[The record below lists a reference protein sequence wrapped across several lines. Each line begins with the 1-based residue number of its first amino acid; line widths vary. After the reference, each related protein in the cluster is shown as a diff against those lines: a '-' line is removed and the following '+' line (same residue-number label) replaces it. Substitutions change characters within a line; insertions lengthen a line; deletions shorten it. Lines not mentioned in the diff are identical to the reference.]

1 MKKWIQKLRLRNGL
15 LSALYWLTLLLCL
28 ELMLHFVAFGV
39 PGEDFFQVA
48 GFSACVACVIAVV
61 FSFLPERAR
70 LISEILLTGILIL
83 LFGSQMVYCFI
94 FGTLYS
100 VALMQQGGQAF
111 NSFWKETLLIM
122 WENLPWILGVLALGL
137 LLWGFRKLRGRGSF
151 GWSCRGILLGLAV
164 AAQLLSLGA
173 VNAEGTGFFS
183 DHYFYHSDSTT
194 TDQATERFGLLTA
207 FRLDIFGTAQ
217 PEETEGY
224 YVPTQDTQPEETE
237 PEPSQT
243 GPQETVPQETE
254 PEEPRYN
261 VLDIDFE
268 ALNTMT
274 EDERIRAINNYCAS
288 LTGTNQNEYTGM
300 LSDYNLIVLCA
311 ESFSTG
317 AIHPELTPTLYRLSR
332 EGFVFENYYNTY
344 PNNTTDGE
352 YTLCMGLYPDGSR
365 GKAASSFY
373 ASRNSYLPFCLGNVF
388 RQQLGIETYGYHN
401 YLGSYYGREKS
412 HPNMGYQMKFA
423 GDGMRFTSSWPASD
437 LEMMEQSVDDY
448 LTADSQ
454 FHAYYM
460 TFSGHL
466 KYDREANPMA
476 ARNWNMVKDLPISYA
491 AKCYLSCNIELD
503 KALAYLMERLEEAG
517 VADRTAIVLAGDHYP
532 YGLNNDQ
539 YEELV
544 GYELDD
550 FNKFKSTLIFW
561 VGGLEEPIVVEEY
574 CSNADILPTI
584 LNLWGFGYDSRM
596 LAGTDV
602 FSDGDHVAVLV
613 DKSFY
618 TDLVWLN
625 ASTGE
630 IRYQV
635 PQDQVPE
642 GYIED
647 MIRQIETKLELSTDI
662 LNSAYYNFIFE
673 KGDVTINRQSWQPK
687 EPDPEPAPTETQVHS
702 EN

>member
-1 MKKWIQKLRLRNGL
+1 MKHRIQQWKLRAGL
-15 LSALYWLTLLLCL
+15 VSAVYWMTLLVSL
-28 ELMLHFVAFGV
+28 ELLLHITAFGA
-39 PGEDFFQVA
+39 PGGDFLLVV
-48 GFSACVACVIAVV
+48 GFSACSGCVLAIVL
-61 FSFLPERAR
+61 SFLPERFR
-70 LISEILLTGILIL
+70 LPGEILVTALLIL
-83 LFGSQMVYCFI
+83 FYGSQMVYCFI

-100 VALMQQGGQAF
+100 VALMQQGGQAI
-111 NSFWKETLLIM
+111 NSFWRETLLIM
-122 WENLPWILGVLALGL
+122 WENLPWILGTVGTGV
-137 LLWGFRKLRGRGSF
+137 LLWGFRKLRGKGGF
-151 GWSCRGILLGLAV
+151 GWPCRGILAALAV
-164 AAQLLSLGA
+164 TAQLLSLGA
-173 VNAEGTGFFS
+173 VKAEGTEFFS

-207 FRLDIFGTAQ
+207 FRLDLFGTAQ

-224 YVPTQDTQPEETE
+224 YIPTDPQPTEETSPAYTGGEEIQPTETE
-237 PEPSQT
+237 P
-243 GPQETVPQETE
+243 V
-254 PEEPRYN
+254 RYN
-261 VLDIDFE
+261 VLDIDFD
-268 ALNTMT
+268 ALNGLT
-274 EDERIRAINNYCAS
+274 EDERIRAINDYCAS
-288 LTGTNQNEYTGM
+288 IPGTNQNAYTGM

-311 ESFSTG
+311 ESFSSG

-332 EGFVFENYYNTY
+332 EGFIFENYYNTY

-373 ASRNSYLPFCLGNVF
+373 ASRGSYLPFCLGNVF
-388 RQQLGIETYGYHN
+388 SQQLGIQGYGYHN

-423 GDGMRFTSSWPASD
+423 GDGMRFTTAWPASD
-437 LEMMEQSVDDY
+437 LEMMEQSVDDW

-466 KYDREANPMA
+466 KYDVEANPMA
-476 ARNWNMVKDLPISYA
+476 KRNWKLVKDLPMSDEA
-491 AKCYLSCNIELD
+491 RCYLSCNIELD

-517 VADRTAIVLAGDHYP
+517 VAEKTAIVLAGDHYP
-532 YGLNNDQ
+532 YGLNEDQ
-539 YEELV
+539 YGELV
-544 GYELDD
+544 GYELDG

-561 VGGLEEPIVVEEY
+561 VGGMEPVTVEEY
-574 CSNADILPTI
+574 CCNADILPTI

-602 FSDGDHVAVLV
+602 FSDGDHMAVLA
-613 DKSFY
+613 DKSFF
-618 TDLVWLN
+618 TDKVWLN

-635 PQDQVPE
+635 PQDQVSE

-647 MIRQIETKLELSTDI
+647 IVRQIETKLELSTDI
-662 LNSAYYNFIFE
+662 LNTAYYNFVFE

-687 EPDPEPAPTETQVHS
+687 EPEPEKEPVPTQTQPPK
-702 EN
+702 